1 MSKKATNTKD
11 ASQRHSEAPFLR
23 EREQYLRCCA
33 DAGAKPGALCLKRNE
48 LIWIAHLLPI
58 AAPKGIDISQLH
70 EMVRKRAAFH
80 TGVTMGYRMI
90 AVARPWLRF
99 LGWWRE
105 PIVMLPFQDTLDGY
119 VKWMRDERGFSPSTV
134 GQWQCRTRLF
144 LQWCEDT
151 GHDLGGL
158 QPGDIDSYLIE
169 NAPRWG
175 RISAIH
181 SLARF
186 IGAHSP
192 VHLSWCGAVRSI
204 PFKKT
209 AKTMVGYLEKLEM
222 DALLAA
228 PDRRTVIGARDY
240 ALLLFLYNSGAR
252 ADEVAKLTIGRL
264 RLSEPSSVRI
274 LGKGNKVRVCPLW
287 SKTSS
292 VLTRLVNGRN
302 ANETVFLGRTNQPMT
317 RFGINR
323 IVTQYGELAATAN
336 PTMKDKRISPHL
348 VRHTTAVHLL
358 RAGVDI
364 NTIRAWLGHV
374 SLDTTNIYAEVDLEM
389 KAKALASVDI
399 SGLPA
404 GAPRTATL
412 PSLMAFLRQL

>member
-1 MSKKATNTKD
+1 MNDRNLLGPWVRRFLLEHMVAERNFSLNTQ
-11 ASQRHSEAPFLR
+11 ASYRDTLT
-23 EREQYLRCCA
+23 L
-33 DAGAKPGALCLKRNE
+33 
-48 LIWIAHLLPI
+48 LLPFTAKTGGLAI
-58 AAPKGIDISQLH
+58 DRMIVEDISPAI
-70 EMVRKRAAFH
+70 VRQFLDHIEHDRHCSGA
-80 TGVTMGYRMI
+80 TRN
-90 AVARPWLRF
+90 LR
-99 LGWWRE
+99 L
-105 PIVMLPFQDTLDGY
+105 
-119 VKWMRDERGFSPSTV
+119 
-134 GQWQCRTRLF
+134 
-144 LQWCEDT
+144 
-151 GHDLGGL
+151 
-158 QPGDIDSYLIE
+158 
-169 NAPRWG
+169 
-175 RISAIH
+175 SAIH

-192 VHLSWCGAVRSI
+192 VHLSWCGEVRSI

-228 PDRRTVIGARDY
+228 PDRRTIIGARDY

-264 RLSEPSSVRI
+264 RLIEPSSVRI

-323 IVTQYGELAATAN
+323 IVTRYGELAATSN

-374 SLDTTNIYAEVDLEM
+374 SLDTTNIYAEVDWEM